1 MTTTPSLL
9 ARFLAEVL
17 GTFLLVLFGCGAVHC
32 AVLTGDLVGLWQV
45 GIVWGLAIVLAIYAI
60 GPISGAHINP
70 AITVGLAAWGQF
82 PWRSVPPYVS
92 AQFAGA
98 FAAPTAAQVQGWAT
112 IAAGQHTLI
121 LAPTGS
127 GKTLAA
133 FLACLDRLMF
143 EPVPPPAER
152 CRALSR

>member
-1 MTTTPSLL
+1 MAASQPHSLP
-9 ARFLAEVL
+9 ACFLAEVL

-82 PWRSVPPYVS
+82 PWRSVPAYVS
-92 AQFAGA
+92 AQFTGA
-98 FAAPTAAQVQGWAT
+98 FAAAAVLFVLYQPWLEQKETEKGVVRGQAGREITAMWY
-112 IAAGQHTLI
+112 
-121 LAPTGS
+121 
-127 GKTLAA
+127 
-133 FLACLDRLMF
+133 
-143 EPVPPPAER
+143 
-152 CRALSR
+152 